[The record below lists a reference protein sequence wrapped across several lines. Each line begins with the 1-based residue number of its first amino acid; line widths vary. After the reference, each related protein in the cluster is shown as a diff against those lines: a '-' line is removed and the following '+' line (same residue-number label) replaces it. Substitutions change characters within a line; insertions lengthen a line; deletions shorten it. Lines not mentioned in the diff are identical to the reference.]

1 MIYGQGIVS
10 AKKTAVA
17 AARLAVLA
25 GGLLAAAGWMRP
37 LQAAIAPDES
47 RTLSVLVAG
56 ETGTTSA
63 LRGALARAWGG
74 REAALPAVNQGVI
87 ETPSASAGWV
97 GSTGFLVPPAAAEE
111 APATREPARAHDLG
125 AEPSR
130 DLGLIDRVQDWLAR
144 ANREFQT
151 TVIPR
156 LSTPTGGGDDAIARK
171 LEEVK
176 DQDAEAAAAAK
187 NAEEAL
193 RAAEAKRA
201 DEIRRR
207 AEAEAKRQAEAKQAE
222 EAKRQEELRKA
233 AEDAKAKEAAPP
245 PATKPDESAQLA
257 EEMRKERERLEAE
270 AERIEA
276 QRRAA
281 EAQRK
286 AEEERRLDEERART
300 AARLAEERARV
311 AAEAERNRTRTIV
324 LTVEPIPAE
333 DLAPPVERAAL
344 REASYAVAR
353 GPVVRRWVWR
363 ARSGRCWHAGR
374 RIAPPGRYIV
384 RQGDSL
390 WLISKRHYRAG
401 WLYYRIYRANRSLI
415 RDPDVIYPCQR
426 IFLPRRR
433 G

>member
-1 MIYGQGIVS
+1 MIHGQAIVS

-17 AARLAVLA
+17 AARMVVLV
-25 GGLLAAAGWMRP
+25 GGLLAAAGWRWP
-37 LQAAIAPDES
+37 LQAAIDPDES
-47 RTLSVLVAG
+47 RSLSVLVAG
-56 ETGTTSA
+56 ESGPKSA
-63 LRGALARAWGG
+63 LRGALARPWGG
-74 REAALPAVNQGVI
+74 GEVALPSVKHRII

-97 GSTGFLVPPAAAEE
+97 GAPGFLVAPASAEE
-111 APATREPARAHDLG
+111 APATREPAKAHDVG
-125 AEPSR
+125 AEPSS
-130 DLGLIDRVQDWLAR
+130 DLGLIERVQDWLAR

-151 TVIPR
+151 TVIRR
-156 LSTPTGGGDDAIARK
+156 LSTPIGGGDDAIARK

-193 RAAEAKRA
+193 RAAQAKRA
-201 DEIRRR
+201 EDIRCQ
-207 AEAEAKRQAEAKQAE
+207 AETEAKRQAEAKQAE
-222 EAKRQEELRKA
+222 EAKRQEEAHKA
-233 AEDAKAKEAAPP
+233 AEEAKAKESTPP
-245 PATKPDESAQLA
+245 PATKPNEGAQLA

-276 QRRAA
+276 QRKAA

-286 AEEERRLDEERART
+286 AEEERRLQEERART

-333 DLAPPVERAAL
+333 ELAPPAERATA
-344 REASYAVAR
+344 REVSYAVAR

-374 RIAPPGRYIV
+374 RITPPGRYIV